1 VLSTIRLC
9 SYSVKILKQSTEEH
23 RGRELKVETVHA
35 VGQAKTSGRRRLAG
49 RLDSVHG
56 RRSSRPHAAATEHN
70 RLGMLLLLLL
80 LLLNASARWL
90 AERRVDERRSSLA
103 PEPKQRREDPGRG
116 RAGEG
121 VRARSSRGRRRRGKG
136 GAGPRSWFFPTL
148 SKESREKTEKRSSIR
163 SVGLPELDLDV
174 RLGARSR
181 EFCVVRFYKKMLL

>member
-23 RGRELKVETVHA
+23 QAAAALHQAETVHA

-56 RRSSRPHAAATEHN
+56 RRSSRPHAVATEHN

-121 VRARSSRGRRRRGKG
+121 VRARSSRGRRRKG

-174 RLGARSR
+174 RLSR